1 MPIDTSIYGN
11 IQLQQA
17 PSLLDSQQKAMSLS
31 QMALQNAQS
40 QRAFAEQDAMR
51 QAMAQNVNPDGT
63 INRPGLLSALAK
75 TSPSGFMTAQQ
86 HLAGLDR
93 ATAEAQEKQSDAM
106 QKSMSTYKTAMDA
119 VKSVPESD
127 RADVYKQ
134 QLNNLVQRG
143 LVNPQ
148 QMGIP
153 TEYNPEWFHGAYE
166 HVLNQFG
173 GKSADY
179 LGNQK
184 TQADTRK
191 SLAEAAKA
199 ESETYK
205 RNPAVLG
212 QSNDPAVLVP
222 NLVPKEHQAQ
232 AFKEIDAAENTRKM
246 SKSILDSFDQAVA
259 DTRGAGRV
267 TSLLKTPRSVGALH
281 QSMQPTFK
289 DLEGTVRQ
297 AAMDNTFKNITP
309 NAADTDNDIA
319 TKRQALADYLQ
330 SKLAAPT
337 ARAYGI
343 DLAKFQS
350 TAPYES
356 KPTRPGGSAGMIPT
370 AYADDGGKQAAPAPQ
385 HRAGDVILYKGN
397 HYRVGADGDTLEPV
411 GSR

>member
-1 MPIDTSIYGN
+1 MPIDTSMYANSQPVQMPN
-11 IQLQQA
+11 IA
-17 PSLLDSQQKAMSLS
+17 DAVKSGMSLS
-31 QMALQNAQS
+31 QMAMQQQMM
-40 QRAFAEQDAMR
+40 QRQMAVQQMQR
-51 QAMAQNVNPDGT
+51 QAYAQNLDANG
-63 INRPGLLSALAK
+63 NLNQKAYLSQLGQIDPNAR
-75 TSPSGFMTAQQ
+75 F
-86 HLAGLDR
+86 
-93 ATAEAQEKQSDAM
+93 AM
-106 QKSMSTYKTAMDA
+106 QKQIGEADEATAKAGGAQSDTYGKRASVFSGAMHTLEKLPEDQRAQVWPQVVAGLKGQGVIDSSQKIPEQYGHDWFYSTLAKAT
-119 VKSVPESD
+119 
-127 RADVYKQ
+127 
-134 QLNNLVQRG
+134 
-143 LVNPQ
+143 
-148 QMGIP
+148 
-153 TEYNPEWFHGAYE
+153 TH
-166 HVLNQFG
+166 
-173 GKSADY
+173 
-179 LGNQK
+179 LGDISTPALENQK
-184 TQADTRK
+184 TIAQTRK
-191 SLAEAAKA
+191 DLAEAAKA

-205 RNPAVLG
+205 RNPTVLG

-246 SKSILDSFDQAVA
+246 SKAILDSFDQAVA

-411 GSR
+411 GGR